1 MISTFIVLCI
11 FSSTDLNVEY
21 SSQKDF
27 GLFDTGCLDSIIAQA
42 KVDSESPFFQCTMAE
57 YLPNIYDI
65 STIFL

>member
-1 MISTFIVLCI
+1 MLLCI

-42 KVDSESPFFQCTMAE
+42 KVDSESPFFQCTMTE
-57 YLPNIYDI
+57 YLPNI
-65 STIFL
+65 